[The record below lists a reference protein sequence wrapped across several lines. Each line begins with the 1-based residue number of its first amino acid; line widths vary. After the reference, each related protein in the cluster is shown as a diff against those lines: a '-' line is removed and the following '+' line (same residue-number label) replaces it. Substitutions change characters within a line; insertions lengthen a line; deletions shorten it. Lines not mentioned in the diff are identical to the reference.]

1 MVRWLKERRV
11 AERWRDQDRIQGP
24 ALKKKVNDPM
34 TVLMTVPMTVLM
46 MVLMTVLMT
55 VLMMVLMTVPPQGP
69 AKKKKSH
76 AWTMPWCRYLVM
88 VPGDGTKKKKVC
100 SMVAIPW

>member
-1 MVRWLKERRV
+1 MKNVNHKESIPINII
-11 AERWRDQDRIQGP
+11 EIQGP

-46 MVLMTVLMT
+46 T

-69 AKKKKSH
+69 AKKKKV
-76 AWTMPWCRYLVM
+76 MPGPCHGV
-88 VPGDGTKKKKVC
+88 GT
-100 SMVAIPW
+100 W

>member
-1 MVRWLKERRV
+1 MTVPKKKV
-11 AERWRDQDRIQGP
+11 CSIQGP

-46 MVLMTVLMT
+46 TVLMMVLMT

-69 AKKKKSH
+69 AKKKKV
-76 AWTMPWCRYLVM
+76 MPGPCHGV
-88 VPGDGTKKKKVC
+88 GT
-100 SMVAIPW
+100 W